1 VAVMGGSFGGSAAAD
16 ASITSQPGE
25 INGLILLAAGSDV
38 FRQQAEWILIEARED
53 TNQPSLLIRQF
64 RVDNAVIG
72 RNCKERGI
80 GLVAG

>member
-1 VAVMGGSFGGSAAAD
+1 MRQRISSKTELVILGLSENLAVTACGCATF
-16 ASITSQPGE
+16 
-25 INGLILLAAGSDV
+25 

-64 RVDNAVIG
+64 QVDNAVIG